1 MIKKIIKE
9 NKWYLLCIVL
19 IITILIILM
28 RSSFSNTIMA
38 IDNKVIKL
46 MNNSVYDLLTSIFKI
61 ITFFGDFY
69 IPIIIIVCILIFLKN
84 RWYFYLL
91 TSGYA
96 ISGIITYLSKL
107 LIGRARPISAL
118 IDIPK
123 SFSFPSGH
131 TLTSLVFYILL
142 CYLLVC
148 NKDKKTKTIFMLIT
162 SLFVLLIA
170 ISRIYLGVH
179 YFSDV
184 IGGFIIGIPYILFVI
199 NVVKKNF
206 KEKLL

>member
-9 NKWYLLCIVL
+9 NKWYLLWIIL
-19 IITILIILM
+19 TITILTILM
-28 RSSFSNTIMA
+28 KSSFSDTVMI
-38 IDNKVIKL
+38 IDNKIIKI
-46 MNNSVYDLLTSIFKI
+46 MSNIVYDSLTSIFKI
-61 ITFFGDFY
+61 ITIFGDLY
-69 IPIIIIVCILIFLKN
+69 IPIIIIVCIFIFLKN
-84 RWYFYLL
+84 KWYFYLL

-96 ISGIITYLSKL
+96 FSGIITYVSKFL
-107 LIGRARPISAL
+107 TGRARPVSAL

-142 CYLLVC
+142 CYLIVC
-148 NKDKKTKTIFMLIT
+148 NKDKKTKIISMIFVTI
-162 SLFVLLIA
+162 FVLLIA

-184 IGGFIIGIPYILFVI
+184 IGGILIGVPCILFIINVI
-199 NVVKKNF
+199 KKNF